1 MTTLSQREKFLAVIS
16 ADSLKKS
23 DAIILLEGDGF
34 YRIPKAMEL
43 LDSGWARVI
52 VISGGILNP
61 DNGSLPA
68 SDIKDQLI
76 GNGVS
81 EADILTE
88 TMSMNTREQALN
100 VIKMANNSGWRR
112 IILVASHYHQYRAY
126 LTFLKVILDMK
137 SGIEIVNAPANTL
150 SWFEINKWGSRF
162 DLLENEFEKIESYSK
177 AGHIATYSQA
187 IEYQRWKELQA

>member
-1 MTTLSQREKFLAVIS
+1 
-16 ADSLKKS
+16 
-23 DAIILLEGDGF
+23 
-34 YRIPKAMEL
+34 MEL